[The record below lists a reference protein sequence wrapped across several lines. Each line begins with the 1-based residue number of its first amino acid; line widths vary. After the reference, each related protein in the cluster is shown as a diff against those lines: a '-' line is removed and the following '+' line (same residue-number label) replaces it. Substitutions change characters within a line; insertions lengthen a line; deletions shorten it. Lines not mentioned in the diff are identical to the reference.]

1 MQGEYNG
8 KPIFRRR
15 YVSMNE
21 EAIREEINR
30 LQDELYAM
38 QEVLELFGKDN
49 KDIRNQVQAGQE
61 GNERLL
67 KALGK
72 KVENLEEKIDYRTPL
87 KAQLSETVE
96 EFKEKINELYGEN
109 KKQGIEKSIKWLTI
123 LTIVNTVLLLG
134 VIMLVGYSILFV

>member
-49 KDIRNQVQAGQE
+49 KDIRNQVQVGQE
-61 GNERLL
+61 SNERLL

-109 KKQGIEKSIKWLTI
+109 KKQGIEKSIKGLTI
-123 LTIVNTVLLLG
+123 LAIVNTVVLLG

>member
-49 KDIRNQVQAGQE
+49 KDIRNQVQVGQE
-61 GNERLL
+61 SNERLL

-96 EFKEKINELYGEN
+96 EFKEKINELYCEN